1 MKEVIET
8 YKNVLIQ
15 IATPLSTGTGFYLRD
30 HHLIVTNDHVVRGNR
45 EVVVDGKTIE
55 KQLVKVVFSDP
66 KYDLAFLNGPTGLE
80 SAPMVK
86 LSEQQRISEGE
97 QVIAIGHP
105 YGLKYSATQGI
116 ISSTSHIQNNIPY
129 LQHDAALNPGNS
141 GGPLVN
147 LSGDII
153 GVNTF
158 VLRDGQNI
166 GFSLPARFLA
176 EAISEFDKGQ
186 GHIGT
191 RCSSCSNF
199 VYEHTVEKGYCPHCG
214 AKVELPS
221 QVDEYEASGM
231 NRTIES
237 ILEKTGHPVKLSRR
251 GPNSWELQQ
260 GSARIH
266 ISYYDKNGLI
276 IGDAQLCQL
285 PKDNI
290 KPLYEYLLRQN
301 YVSEGLS
308 LSVREQD
315 IILSLLIHDRY
326 LKPETGEKLFRRLFE
341 KADYYDDIL
350 IREYGAQMKKEDA

>member
-1 MKEVIET
+1 MKEVIEL
-8 YKNVLIQ
+8 YKNVLMQ

-30 HHLIVTNDHVVRGNR
+30 HQLIVTNEHVIHGNR
-45 EVVVDGKTIE
+45 EVVVDGKGIE
-55 KQLVKVVFSDP
+55 KQLVKVLFSDP
-66 KYDLAFLNGPTGLE
+66 KYDLALLSSPPGMEAVPNI
-80 SAPMVK
+80 K
-86 LSEQQRISEGE
+86 LSDQQRISEGE

-105 YGLKYSATQGI
+105 YGLKYTATQGI

-147 LSGDII
+147 LNGDVI

-166 GFSLPARFLA
+166 GFSLPVNYLSETIA
-176 EAISEFDKGQ
+176 EFRKGE
-186 GHIGT
+186 GHIGV

-199 VYEHTVEKGYCPHCG
+199 VYEHTAEKGYCPHCG

-231 NRTIES
+231 NRVVES
-237 ILEKTGHPVKLSRR
+237 ILEQTGHHIRLSRR
-251 GPNSWELQQ
+251 GPGSWEIQQ
-260 GSARIH
+260 GSARIN
-266 ISYYDKNGLI
+266 ISYYEKNGLI
-276 IGDAQLCQL
+276 VGDAHLCQL
-285 PKDNI
+285 PKENI

-301 YVSEGLS
+301 YTSEGLS
-308 LSVREQD
+308 LSVSGQD

-326 LKPETGEKLFRRLFE
+326 IKPETGKILFKRLFE

-350 IREYGAQMKKEDA
+350 VNEYGAQLKKEEG

>member
-8 YKNVLIQ
+8 YKNVLMQ

-30 HHLIVTNDHVVRGNR
+30 FDLIVTNDHVIHGNR
-45 EVVVDGKTIE
+45 EVVVDGKGIE
-55 KQLVKVVFSDP
+55 KQLVKVLFSDP
-66 KYDLAFLNGPTGLE
+66 KYDLAFLSGPTE
-80 SAPMVK
+80 IREAPAVK
-86 LSEQQRISEGE
+86 LSSDPRISEGE

-147 LSGDII
+147 LSGDIV

-166 GFSLPARFLA
+166 GFSLPVRYL
-176 EAISEFDKGQ
+176 SETITEFRKGE

-191 RCSSCSNF
+191 RCSSCANF
-199 VYEHTVEKGYCPHCG
+199 VYEHTQEKGYCPHCG

-221 QVDEYEASGM
+221 AVEEYEASGM
-231 NRTIES
+231 SRTVES
-237 ILEKTGHPVKLSRR
+237 IIEKTGHNIRLSRR
-251 GPNSWELQQ
+251 GPNSWEIQQ
-260 GSARIH
+260 GSARIN

-276 IGDAQLCQL
+276 VGDAQLCSL

-301 YVSEGLS
+301 YTSEGLS
-308 LSVREQD
+308 FSVRDQD

-350 IREYGAQMKKEDA
+350 TGQYGAQWKKEE